1 MKISDRAT
9 PLFYQPLPVYGKN
22 LPPPPSSL
30 VWESFENSIPPSF
43 IKGEGVQL
51 CIILYF
57 LMLMNTLL
65 FHLSNWWGLGP
76 IWVFCLSF
84 VYTWLLLWA
93 FPQSSHADLIFL
105 IAWNLPCYLHFA
117 FCFFYC
123 WFNSN
128 VPSSISSLNCLTGSY
143 NTERLEGGNLEPWI
157 TRGI

>member
-22 LPPPPSSL
+22 LTTPSSF

-57 LMLMNTLL
+57 LMLMKTLL

-76 IWVFCLSF
+76 IWVISVSF
-84 VYTWLLLWA
+84 VYTGLLLWA

-128 VPSSISSLNCLTGSY
+128 VPLIHLIIKLSHRI
-143 NTERLEGGNLEPWI
+143 I
-157 TRGI
+157 